1 MVESVSYKDQLRW
14 LQGKKI
20 AICEPDRTRFT
31 RLSAFLK
38 HYGLEVVALNSKETM
53 LADLESRR
61 YSTHRTYLAV
71 FISADLAKAIESLWL
86 EITHMN
92 PSILQTPLI
101 LMGSDAEKQAV
112 QSLSDLGYFKYSL
125 PEPMTA
131 TFVLRLLR
139 SLNRWKAMRGDI
151 TPAATLAK

>member
-1 MVESVSYKDQLRW
+1 VTYKDQLMW

-20 AICEPDRTRFT
+20 AICEADSARFAV
-31 RLSAFLK
+31 LSNFLK
-38 HYGLEVVALNSKETM
+38 HYGLEVIALNSQETM

-61 YSTHRTYLAV
+61 YSTHRTYIAV
-71 FISADLAKAIESLWL
+71 FISAELAKAMEPLWM

-92 PSILQTPLI
+92 PKILQTPLI
-101 LMGSDAEKQAV
+101 LMGSNSEKRSV
-112 QSLSDLGYFKYSL
+112 QSLIDLGYFKYTS

-139 SLNRWKAMRGDI
+139 RLNRWKAMRGDI
-151 TPAATLAK
+151 TPAATLEK

>member
-1 MVESVSYKDQLRW
+1 MSYKDQLRW

-20 AICEPDRTRFT
+20 AICEADSARSAV
-31 RLSAFLK
+31 LSDFLK
-38 HYGLEVVALNSKETM
+38 HYGLEVVVLNSAETM

-61 YSTHRTYLAV
+61 YSTHRTYIAV
-71 FISADLAKAIESLWL
+71 FIAAELAKIMEPLWM

-92 PSILQTPLI
+92 PGILQTPLI
-101 LMGSDAEKQAV
+101 LMGSESEKQSV
-112 QSLSDLGYFKYSL
+112 QALIDLGYFKYTS

-131 TFVLRLLR
+131 TFVLQLLR

-151 TPAATLAK
+151 TPAATLKK

>member
-1 MVESVSYKDQLRW
+1 MSYKDQLRW

-20 AICEPDRTRFT
+20 AICEPDRARFAV
-31 RLSAFLK
+31 LSDFLK
-38 HYGLEVVALNSKETM
+38 HYGLEVIVLNSTEAM

-61 YSTHRTYLAV
+61 YSTHRTYIAV
-71 FISADLAKAIESLWL
+71 FIAAELAKAIEPLWM
-86 EITHMN
+86 EITNMN
-92 PSILQTPLI
+92 PTILQTPLI
-101 LMGSDAEKQAV
+101 LLGSESEKQSV
-112 QSLSDLGYFKYSL
+112 QGLIDLGYFKYNS

-151 TPAATLAK
+151 TPAATLEK

>member
-1 MVESVSYKDQLRW
+1 MSYKDQLRW

-20 AICEPDRTRFT
+20 AICEPDSARFSV
-31 RLSAFLK
+31 LSDFLK
-38 HYGLEVVALNSKETM
+38 HYGLEVVALNSQETM

-61 YSTHRTYLAV
+61 YSTHRTYIAV
-71 FISADLAKAIESLWL
+71 FIAADLAKMMEPLWM

-92 PSILQTPLI
+92 PTILKTPLI
-101 LMGSDAEKQAV
+101 LMGSEAEKESV
-112 QSLSDLGYFKYSL
+112 QSLIDLGYFKYTS
-125 PEPMTA
+125 PELVTA

-151 TPAATLAK
+151 TPAATLDK

>member
-1 MVESVSYKDQLRW
+1 MSYKDQLRW

-20 AICEPDRTRFT
+20 AICEPDSARFAV
-31 RLSAFLK
+31 LSDFLK
-38 HYGLEVVALNSKETM
+38 HYGLEVIALNSQETM

-61 YSTHRTYLAV
+61 YSTHRTYIAV
-71 FISADLAKAIESLWL
+71 FIAAELAKIIEPLWM
-86 EITHMN
+86 EITNMN
-92 PSILQTPLI
+92 PTILQTPLI
-101 LMGSDAEKQAV
+101 LMGSESEKQSV
-112 QSLSDLGYFKYSL
+112 QALIDLGYFKYTL

-151 TPAATLAK
+151 TPSATLAK